1 MKRRKPDKNNRVDN
15 YYEIQSRR
23 AIEQAIEGAIGKPLE
38 EIRFLIRRTYPFGP
52 LRRGRPYKIWNRL
65 VLAKEAELGLEP
77 RRHRHRE
84 FNLEENAP

>member
-1 MKRRKPDKNNRVDN
+1 MKRKLNRANRVDN

-23 AIEQAIEGAIGKPLE
+23 AIEQAVEAAVGKAPE

-77 RRHRHRE
+77 RRHQH
-84 FNLEENAP
+84 